1 MNDGNAETLQEMHRI
16 SVNKR
21 KDGIVKR
28 NEKKVI
34 IGHLHTF
41 CHKWAIFVVKYR
53 NLIMAICSIVSTV
66 GAVKIIKTPFWND
79 LNGWTPYG
87 ARSLAESN
95 VWNQFFNETGTGSN
109 FGIFLLIKPKVI
121 GSNMLQEKM
130 LEEVIRVDD
139 LINWNITLQ
148 NHGTNRSE
156 GFAEFCHNFCDINE
170 PMRLFWKGF
179 VTQMQDGAEA
189 AAAGAEAE
197 LSLRYPNINVFG
209 RKANIQPHFHGVT
222 FANKNVTS
230 SNMEFVEMIAL
241 QYKAERTLLGL
252 SSDEMKEYLI
262 RVSKYFENEF
272 HSDSVRVLSISQSYV
287 EAEFVRASLSML
299 PYLGIG
305 FGVMAFC
312 TAISIPFSAAY
323 FQQATVHKVS
333 LAIVACI
340 CPFMATGTALGL
352 LLFCGMRFS
361 SILCVCPFLV
371 LAIGVDAAFL
381 MTHAWNRFSKNTEDK
396 VSTTPGQNNDV
407 EGQVAD
413 IMAQVLKDTGP
424 AILVSALANILADAI
439 GCFIGSPEIT
449 LLCLGNMVALAINF
463 VFQSSYFVAVMS
475 TVAIIERKTRKE
487 IGTAKNWQSDFHSK
501 AKQNVS
507 KVVDAYVGLISNW
520 AVASLIA
527 VCSVL
532 FVVFCAIGISNFE
545 VNMTTKQLY
554 SRDSP
559 LLEIDNLRE
568 QRIIP
573 SYTMAAVFVN
583 RPGNLS
589 APAQLAKVNELV
601 GHFERLPESW
611 GASSTMY
618 FVRDFEQFLRT
629 NADDGNG
636 DNTGV
641 DGKANTSNSS
651 TLFDC
656 AHLQEFMNSPEFDY
670 WKGYIRLN
678 SAENNSQCTVDRFF
692 FTTAFHHENLTKWS
706 RRVEL
711 LKEWRKTVDEYGK
724 EIEAS
729 VHHDEAIFLDLMDNM
744 PTDTWQS
751 AVATLVCMALI
762 CLVML
767 QDWRTVLVATAV
779 IAAIITET
787 LGTLS
792 WTGEALNQLMI
803 GSLII
808 SIGFSVD
815 LPAHFSYHFL
825 TSAALHEGSGE
836 MISFRQKL
844 KSTIRSVGLPSIQ
857 ASISTGLC
865 VLVDYW
871 VDLYI
876 AQIFVRIMCLTI
888 FLCLINTLLVLPA
901 LLTLTNALFGP
912 PNNRKPQKG
921 KMPMP

>member
-1 MNDGNAETLQEMHRI
+1 MEL
-16 SVNKR
+16 V
-21 KDGIVKR
+21 VKR
-28 NEKKVI
+28 NEKKAI

-66 GAVKIIKTPFWND
+66 GAVKIIKTPFLND

-109 FGIFLLIKPKVI
+109 FGIFVLIKPKVI

-130 LEEVIRVDD
+130 LAEVIRVDD

-179 VTQMQDGAEA
+179 VTQMQDGAA
-189 AAAGAEAE
+189 AAAEAE
-197 LSLRYPNINVFG
+197 LSLRYPNIN
-209 RKANIQPHFHGVT
+209 PHFHGIT

-305 FGVMAFC
+305 FAVMAFC
-312 TAISIPFSAAY
+312 TAISIPLSAAY

-333 LAIVACI
+333 LAIIACI

-381 MTHAWNRFSKNTEDK
+381 MTHAWNRFSKNAEDK
-396 VSTTPGQNNDV
+396 VTTTPGQNDHV
-407 EGQVAD
+407 EGQVAE

-449 LLCLGNMVALAINF
+449 LLCLGNMVALGINF
-463 VFQSSYFVAVMS
+463 VFQSSYFVAVMG

-487 IGTAKNWQSDFHSK
+487 IGTDK
-501 AKQNVS
+501 
-507 KVVDAYVGLISNW
+507 
-520 AVASLIA
+520 
-527 VCSVL
+527 
-532 FVVFCAIGISNFE
+532 GISNFE

-618 FVRDFEQFLRT
+618 FVRDFDQFLRT

-636 DNTGV
+636 GTTGG
-641 DGKANTSNSS
+641 DGRANASNSS
-651 TLFDC
+651 
-656 AHLQEFMNSPEFDY
+656 
-670 WKGYIRLN
+670 I
-678 SAENNSQCTVDRFF
+678 DRFF

-724 EIEAS
+724 EIDAS

-787 LGTLS
+787 LGILS

-815 LPAHFSYHFL
+815 LPAHFSYHYL
-825 TSAALHEGSGE
+825 TSAALHEANGE
-836 MISFRQKL
+836 MINLRQKL
-844 KSTIRSVGLPSIQ
+844 KRTIRSVGLPSIQ

-888 FLCLINTLLVLPA
+888 FLCLLNTLLVLPA

-912 PNNRKPQKG
+912 SNNRKPQKG